1 MAERD
6 PMSKVYDALWAML
19 EAHKG
24 FVDLVRP
31 GNRIKASGA
40 NLKPVKD
47 EVSDKDLPEVR
58 IVATGG
64 STNTH
69 FTSSKAQLSKQFEIQ
84 ISTGDQRLDALLFP
98 VQWEIFRAFS
108 FSGWV
113 AALKD
118 LTWAGEKFVVSAEPL
133 SVSEGKSMAD
143 LNRGISGWAAA
154 WACRV
159 TMVFSHADLAPEPV
173 A

>member
-6 PMSKVYDALWAML
+6 PISQVYDALWAML
-19 EAHKG
+19 EAHQG

-31 GNRIKASGA
+31 GNRIKASGE
-40 NLKPVKD
+40 NLNPVKD
-47 EVSDKDLPEVR
+47 EVSETDLPEVR

-64 STNTH
+64 SFNTH
-69 FTSSKAQLSKQFEIQ
+69 LSSSKAQLVKQFEIQ
-84 ISTGDQRLDALLFP
+84 LSTGDQRLDALIFP

-108 FSGWV
+108 VAGWI
-113 AALKD
+113 AALQD
-118 LTWAGEKFVVSAEPL
+118 LTWAGAKFVVSAEPL
-133 SVSEGKSMAD
+133 STSEGKSMAD
-143 LNRGISGWAAA
+143 LNRGIKGWAAA

-159 TMVFSHADLAPEPV
+159 TMHFSHTALAPEPV